1 MCSIIPLRGTIAVE
15 GIEMKP
21 KSIIVLTIVLA
32 FALTAMSLNAARPI
46 GDEVSEADAAVE
58 LALEFVRHSPTYLFD
73 GVYETV
79 KVVDTLIMESYPIQY
94 VVIIEFNSRNA
105 GFGDRT
111 GQVLAQVM
119 TPHRAGVK
127 VVEGEV
133 VVATLDNVWD
143 MVNQEEMEVFDDV
156 DPDTPVVHDNTE
168 NTILTPERAVELAV
182 EHAIL
187 NFREL
192 DGVTAPK
199 RWEEEDLTP
208 EGLLGASK
216 RKFTGDGWTVEA
228 SWAVVWKPVY
238 TVEINHGGEDGF
250 HWKGTVD
257 QDGNVL
263 EAE

>member
-1 MCSIIPLRGTIAVE
+1 MQYTIGFE

-32 FALTAMSLNAARPI
+32 FALTAMSLNAARPL
-46 GDEVSEADAAVE
+46 GDEVSEADATVE
-58 LALEFVRHSPTYLFD
+58 LALEFVKNSPTFLFD
-73 GVYETV
+73 GMSETV
-79 KVVDTLIMESYPIQY
+79 KVVDTIIMESYPVQY
-94 VVIIEFNSRNA
+94 VVIIEFDSRHA

-111 GQVLAQVM
+111 GEVLAQVI
-119 TPHRAGVK
+119 THHRAGVK

-133 VVATLDNVWD
+133 IVAILDDVWD

-156 DPDTPVVHDNTE
+156 DPDTPVVNDNTG

-182 EHAIL
+182 EYAIL

-192 DGVTAPK
+192 DGVNAPES
-199 RWEEEDLTP
+199 WEEEDLTP
-208 EGLLGASK
+208 EGLVGASK
-216 RKFTGDGWTVEA
+216 RKFTGDSWTVEA

-250 HWKGTVD
+250 QWKGTVD
-257 QDGNVL
+257 QDGNVV
-263 EAE
+263 EVE

>member
-1 MCSIIPLRGTIAVE
+1 
-15 GIEMKP
+15 MKP

-32 FALTAMSLNAARPI
+32 FALTAMSLNAARPT
-46 GDEVSEADAAVE
+46 GDEVSEADAARE

-79 KVVDTLIMESYPIQY
+79 KVVDTLIMESYPVQY
-94 VVIIEFNSRNA
+94 VVIIEFDSRHA

-111 GQVLAQVM
+111 SQVLAQVM

-127 VVEGEV
+127 VVDGEV
-133 VVATLDNVWD
+133 VAAILDDVWD

-156 DPDTPVVHDNTE
+156 DPDAPVVHDNPAT
-168 NTILTPERAVELAV
+168 TILPPERAVELAV
-182 EHAIL
+182 EYAIL

-192 DGVTAPK
+192 DGVSAPES
-199 RWEEEDLTP
+199 WEVEDLTP
-208 EGLLGASK
+208 QGLVGASK
-216 RKFTGDGWTVEA
+216 RKFTGDSWTVEA

-257 QDGNVL
+257 QDENVI
-263 EAE
+263 EME

>member
-1 MCSIIPLRGTIAVE
+1 MQYTIGFE

-32 FALTAMSLNAARPI
+32 FALTAMSLNAARPL

-58 LALEFVRHSPTYLFD
+58 LALEFVKNSPTFLFD
-73 GVYETV
+73 GMSETV
-79 KVVDTLIMESYPIQY
+79 KVVDTIIMESYPVQY
-94 VVIIEFNSRNA
+94 VVIIEFDSRHA

-111 GQVLAQVM
+111 GEVLAQVI
-119 TPHRAGVK
+119 THHRAGVK

-133 VVATLDNVWD
+133 IVAILDDVWD

-156 DPDTPVVHDNTE
+156 DPDTPVVNDNTG

-182 EHAIL
+182 EYAIL

-192 DGVTAPK
+192 DGVNAPES
-199 RWEEEDLTP
+199 WEEEDLTP
-208 EGLLGASK
+208 EGLVGASK
-216 RKFTGDGWTVEA
+216 RKFTGDSWTVEA

-250 HWKGTVD
+250 QWKGTVD
-257 QDGNVL
+257 QDGNVV
-263 EAE
+263 EVE

>member
-1 MCSIIPLRGTIAVE
+1 LQYTIGFE

-32 FALTAMSLNAARPI
+32 FALTAMSLNAARPL

-58 LALEFVRHSPTYLFD
+58 LALEFVKNSPTFLFD
-73 GVYETV
+73 GMSETV
-79 KVVDTLIMESYPIQY
+79 KVVDTIIMESYPVQY
-94 VVIIEFNSRNA
+94 VVIIEFDSRHA

-111 GQVLAQVM
+111 GEVLAQVI
-119 TPHRAGVK
+119 THHRAGVK

-133 VVATLDNVWD
+133 IVAILDDVWD

-156 DPDTPVVHDNTE
+156 DPDTPVVNDNTG

-182 EHAIL
+182 EYAIL

-192 DGVTAPK
+192 DGVNAPES
-199 RWEEEDLTP
+199 WEEEDLTP
-208 EGLLGASK
+208 EGLVGASK
-216 RKFTGDGWTVEA
+216 RKFTGDSWTVEA

-250 HWKGTVD
+250 QWKGTVD
-257 QDGNVL
+257 QDGNVV
-263 EAE
+263 EVE

>member
-1 MCSIIPLRGTIAVE
+1 MCSIIPLQYTIGFE

-58 LALEFVRHSPTYLFD
+58 LALEFVKNSPTFLFD
-73 GVYETV
+73 GMSETV
-79 KVVDTLIMESYPIQY
+79 KVVDTIIMESYPVQY
-94 VVIIEFNSRNA
+94 VVIIEFDSRHA

-111 GQVLAQVM
+111 GEVLAQVI
-119 TPHRAGVK
+119 THHRAGVK

-133 VVATLDNVWD
+133 IVAILDDVWD

-156 DPDTPVVHDNTE
+156 DPDTPVVNDNTG

-182 EHAIL
+182 EYAIL

-192 DGVTAPK
+192 DGVNAPES
-199 RWEEEDLTP
+199 WEEEDLTP
-208 EGLLGASK
+208 EGLVGASK
-216 RKFTGDGWTVEA
+216 RKFTGDSWTVEA
-228 SWAVVWKPVY
+228 SWSVVWKPVY

-250 HWKGTVD
+250 QWKGTVD
-257 QDGNVL
+257 QDGNVV
-263 EAE
+263 EVE

>member
-1 MCSIIPLRGTIAVE
+1 MCSIIPLQYTIGFE

-32 FALTAMSLNAARPI
+32 FALTAMSLNAARPL

-58 LALEFVRHSPTYLFD
+58 LALEFVKNSPTFLFD
-73 GVYETV
+73 GMSETV
-79 KVVDTLIMESYPIQY
+79 KVVDTIIMESYPVQY
-94 VVIIEFNSRNA
+94 VVIIEFDSRHA

-111 GQVLAQVM
+111 GEVLAQVI
-119 TPHRAGVK
+119 THHRAGVK

-133 VVATLDNVWD
+133 IVAILDDVWD

-156 DPDTPVVHDNTE
+156 DPDTPVVNDNTG

-182 EHAIL
+182 EYAIL

-192 DGVTAPK
+192 DGVNAPES
-199 RWEEEDLTP
+199 WEEEDLTP
-208 EGLLGASK
+208 EGLVGASK
-216 RKFTGDGWTVEA
+216 RKFTGDSWTVEA

-250 HWKGTVD
+250 QWKGTVD
-257 QDGNVL
+257 QDGNVV
-263 EAE
+263 EVE

>member
-1 MCSIIPLRGTIAVE
+1 MCSIIPLQYTIGFE

-58 LALEFVRHSPTYLFD
+58 LALEFVKNSPTFLFD
-73 GVYETV
+73 GMSETV
-79 KVVDTLIMESYPIQY
+79 KVVDTIIMESYPVQY
-94 VVIIEFNSRNA
+94 VVIIEFDSRHA

-111 GQVLAQVM
+111 GEVLAQM
-119 TPHRAGVK
+119 ITHHRAGVK

-133 VVATLDNVWD
+133 IVAILDDVWD

-156 DPDTPVVHDNTE
+156 DPDTPVVNDNTG

-182 EHAIL
+182 EYAIL

-192 DGVTAPK
+192 DGVNAPES
-199 RWEEEDLTP
+199 WEEEDLTP
-208 EGLLGASK
+208 EGLVGASK
-216 RKFTGDGWTVEA
+216 RKFTGDSWTVEA
-228 SWAVVWKPVY
+228 SWSVVWKPVY

-250 HWKGTVD
+250 QWKGTVD
-257 QDGNVL
+257 QDGNVV
-263 EAE
+263 EVE